1 MQEMAV
7 DLRYRPFR
15 EAKLVNGRDWLE
27 LETVGEM
34 AKAFLPKRIKL
45 LVLYGSLRERLGI
58 YDGFLKTDA
67 DF

>member
-1 MQEMAV
+1 
-7 DLRYRPFR
+7 
-15 EAKLVNGRDWLE
+15 
-27 LETVGEM
+27 M

-58 YDGFLKTDA
+58 YDGFPKTDA